1 MSFVI
6 FGKNQPNNLLQVS
19 EKYKEIS
26 FLICFFLLPISP
38 TMAQDKTDQD
48 NNYTKIIS
56 NRESVFS
63 LSLSKGLN
71 QTVIKRHNQKNI
83 SSYNLDFSGDTLATT
98 GTFSDYK
105 ISFDKN
111 DFNLGLVYSE
121 TKSRA
126 QLSTALKGSP
136 SALFSNA
143 TLTSASIMKS
153 KSIGVFSEIMKNR
166 RARTSSNLTL
176 RARIRSTKMTNDT
189 SIEAGILT
197 SNSQISEKFKTYE
210 VGYSQK
216 FTVDLSD
223 QGKLAMDISRDS
235 TVFKNNLSRKNFGV
249 SIGYKFQLQKSKQP
263 TQIKQLNEHNKTLR
277 FSIVDGLA
285 TGSGTFSNNPD
296 QYYGSSN
303 YSAIIP
309 IEPRGLTISHVI
321 NRNSYRQ
328 HIGFAYKKSKTSL
341 STLGLNNAFGANNFY
356 KSNYTANITRKLL
369 MYGHEWSLT
378 DSAFLL
384 TGASAGVMKI
394 DTQDQTV
401 SNENISTINQSAT
414 VPIVSLILGL
424 GTRYK
429 IDDNVNG
436 FVETR
441 VDYMDG
447 KPFSVPHRVVEIT
460 TLVGVELGF

>member
-1 MSFVI
+1 
-6 FGKNQPNNLLQVS
+6 
-19 EKYKEIS
+19 
-26 FLICFFLLPISP
+26 
-38 TMAQDKTDQD
+38 MAQDKTDQH

-63 LSLSKGLN
+63 FSLSKGLN

-153 KSIGVFSEIMKNR
+153 KSIGVFSEIMKSR

-223 QGKLAMDISRDS
+223 QGKLALDISRDS

-414 VPIVSLILGL
+414 VPIASLILGL